1 MKDSQRT
8 MLQIKDS
15 VRKLYDA
22 QQEKKQFDKYY
33 EEVRKKEQLSI
44 SNFMF
49 TNLPKGKN
57 SFEIEL
63 DEGVGYYTNHMKLNV
78 TRIRTKRVTWLLD
91 KLKQKLGKDIYKDV
105 VDKTYTINDIQGLIK
120 YLKSCGVDAKKFK
133 KFIDVDETLNETK
146 LNTYYETG
154 ALKKSDIEGCYDVKM
169 GEPYIR
175 LTELKR

>member
-1 MKDSQRT
+1 

-22 QQEKKQFDKYY
+22 QQEKKRFDKYY

-49 TNLPKGKN
+49 TNLPKDQN

-63 DEGVGYYTNHMKLNV
+63 DEGVGYYTNHVKLNV
-78 TRIRTKRVTWLLD
+78 TRIRTKKVTWLLD
-91 KLKQKLGKDIYKDV
+91 KLKQKLGKDVYSEV
-105 VDKTYTINDIQGLIK
+105 VDKIYTVNDMQELIK
-120 YLKSCGVDAKKFK
+120 YLKSCGVDPKKFK
-133 KFIDVDETLNETK
+133 KFIDVKEELDETK

-154 ALKKSDIEGCYDVKM
+154 ALKKADIEGCYNVKM

-175 LTELKR
+175 IAELKR

>member
-1 MKDSQRT
+1 MKNSQK
-8 MLQIKDS
+8 MLLLVKDS

-49 TNLPKGKN
+49 TNLPKDQN

-63 DEGVGYYTNHMKLNV
+63 DEGEGYYTNHVRLNV
-78 TRIRTKRVTWLLD
+78 TKIRTKKVTWLLD
-91 KLKQKLGKDIYKDV
+91 KLKQKLGKETYNDV
-105 VDKTYTINDIQGLIK
+105 VDKTYTINDMQGLVR
-120 YLKSCGVDAKKFK
+120 YLKSCGVDPKKFK
-133 KFIDVDETLNETK
+133 KFIDVDEVLNETK

-154 ALKKSDIEGCYDVKM
+154 ALKKEDIEGCYDVNM

>member
-1 MKDSQRT
+1 

-33 EEVRKKEQLSI
+33 DEVRKKEQLSI

>member
-49 TNLPKGKN
+49 TNLPKDQN

-78 TRIRTKRVTWLLD
+78 TRIRTKKVTWLLD
-91 KLKQKLGKDIYKDV
+91 KLKQRLGKDIYKDV
-105 VDKTYTINDIQGLIK
+105 VDKTYTVNDMQGLIR
-120 YLKSCGVDAKKFK
+120 YLKTCGVDPKKFK
-133 KFIDVDETLNETK
+133 KFIDVAEELDETK
-146 LNTYYETG
+146 LDTYYETG
-154 ALKKSDIEGCYDVKM
+154 ALKKSDIEGCYDVKV

>member
-1 MKDSQRT
+1 

-49 TNLPKGKN
+49 TDLPKDQN

-133 KFIDVDETLNETK
+133 KFIDVNETLNETK

>member
-49 TNLPKGKN
+49 TNLQKDQN

-63 DEGVGYYTNHMKLNV
+63 DEGIGYYTNHMKLNV
-78 TRIRTKRVTWLLD
+78 TRIRTKKVTWLLD

-120 YLKSCGVDAKKFK
+120 YLKSCGVDPKKFK

-154 ALKKSDIEGCYDVKM
+154 ALKKSDIEGCYDVKV

>member
-1 MKDSQRT
+1 

-78 TRIRTKRVTWLLD
+78 TRTRTKRVTWLLD

-133 KFIDVDETLNETK
+133 KFIDVNETLNETK

-169 GEPYIR
+169 GEPYIK

>member
-1 MKDSQRT
+1 

-33 EEVRKKEQLSI
+33 DEVRKKEQLSI

-49 TNLPKGKN
+49 TNLPKDQN
-57 SFEIEL
+57 SFEVEL
-63 DEGVGYYTNHMKLNV
+63 DEDVGYYTNHMKLNV
-78 TRIRTKRVTWLLD
+78 TRIRTKKVTWLLD
-91 KLKQKLGKDIYKDV
+91 KLKQRLGKDIYKDV
-105 VDKTYTINDIQGLIK
+105 VDKTYTVNDIQGLIK
-120 YLKSCGVDAKKFK
+120 YLKSCGVDPRKFK

-146 LNTYYETG
+146 LDTYYETG
-154 ALKKSDIEGCYDVKM
+154 ALKKSDIEGCYDVKF

>member
-1 MKDSQRT
+1 

-133 KFIDVDETLNETK
+133 KFIDVNETLNETK

>member
-1 MKDSQRT
+1 MKNSQKM
-8 MLQIKDS
+8 MLLVKDS

-22 QQEKKQFDKYY
+22 QQEKKQFDRYY

-49 TNLPKGKN
+49 TNFPKDQN

-63 DEGVGYYTNHMKLNV
+63 DEGAGYYTNHVRLNV
-78 TRIRTKRVTWLLD
+78 TKIRTKKVTWLLD
-91 KLKQKLGKDIYKDV
+91 KLKQKLGKETYNDV
-105 VDKTYTINDIQGLIK
+105 VDKTYTINDMQGLVR
-120 YLKSCGVDAKKFK
+120 YLKSCGVDPKKFK

-154 ALKKSDIEGCYDVKM
+154 ALKKEDIEGCYDVKM
-169 GEPYIR
+169 GEPHIR

>member
-22 QQEKKQFDKYY
+22 QQEKKQFEKYY
-33 EEVRKKEQLSI
+33 DEVRKKEQLAI

-49 TNLPKGKN
+49 TNLPKNQN

-63 DEGVGYYTNHMKLNV
+63 DEGAGYYTNHVKLNV
-78 TRIRTKRVTWLLD
+78 TRVRQRKITWFLD
-91 KLKQKLGKDIYKDV
+91 KLKKRLDKETYNKV
-105 VDKTYTINDIQGLIK
+105 VDKTYTINDMQGLIK
-120 YLKSCGVDAKKFK
+120 YLKSCGVDPKKFK
-133 KFIDVDETLNETK
+133 KFIDVEEQVNESRID
-146 LNTYYETG
+146 NMFNIGE
-154 ALKKSDIEGCYDVKM
+154 IEKADVSGCYDVKL

-175 LTELKR
+175 ITETKL

>member
-1 MKDSQRT
+1 

-44 SNFMF
+44 SNFIF
-49 TNLPKGKN
+49 ANLPKDQN

-63 DEGVGYYTNHMKLNV
+63 DEGVGYYTNHIKLNV
-78 TRIRTKRVTWLLD
+78 TRIRAKKVTWLLD
-91 KLKQKLGKDIYKDV
+91 KLKQKLGKDTYKDV
-105 VDKTYTINDIQGLIK
+105 VDKTYTVNDIQGLIR

-154 ALKKSDIEGCYDVKM
+154 ALKKSDIEGCYDVKV

>member
-33 EEVRKKEQLSI
+33 DEVRKKEQLSI

-49 TNLPKGKN
+49 TNLPKDQN

-78 TRIRTKRVTWLLD
+78 TRIRTKRVTLLLD
-91 KLKQKLGKDIYKDV
+91 KLKQKLGKD
-105 VDKTYTINDIQGLIK
+105 T
-120 YLKSCGVDAKKFK
+120 
-133 KFIDVDETLNETK
+133 
-146 LNTYYETG
+146 
-154 ALKKSDIEGCYDVKM
+154 
-169 GEPYIR
+169 
-175 LTELKR
+175 

>member
-22 QQEKKQFDKYY
+22 QQEKKRFDKYY

-49 TNLPKGKN
+49 TNLPKDQN

-63 DEGVGYYTNHMKLNV
+63 DEGAGYYTNHVKLNV
-78 TRIRTKRVTWLLD
+78 TRIRTKKVTWLLD
-91 KLKQKLGKDIYKDV
+91 KLKQKLGKNVYSEV
-105 VDKTYTINDIQGLIK
+105 VDKIYTVNDMQELIK
-120 YLKSCGVDAKKFK
+120 YLKSCGVDPKKFK
-133 KFIDVDETLNETK
+133 KFIDVKEELDETK

-154 ALKKSDIEGCYDVKM
+154 ALKKADIEGCYNVKI

-175 LTELKR
+175 IAELKR

>member
-49 TNLPKGKN
+49 TNLPKDQN

-133 KFIDVDETLNETK
+133 KFIDVNETLNETK

>member
-1 MKDSQRT
+1 

-33 EEVRKKEQLSI
+33 EEVRKKEQLAI

-49 TNLPKGKN
+49 TSLPKEQN

-63 DEGVGYYTNHMKLNV
+63 DEGAGYYTNHVKLNV

-91 KLKQKLGKDIYKDV
+91 KLKQKLGKDTYKDV

-120 YLKSCGVDAKKFK
+120 YLKSCGVDPRKFK

-154 ALKKSDIEGCYDVKM
+154 ALKKSDIEGCYDVKV

>member
-120 YLKSCGVDAKKFK
+120 YLKSCGVDPKKFK

>member
-22 QQEKKQFDKYY
+22 QQEKEQFDKYY

-44 SNFMF
+44 SNFIF
-49 TNLPKGKN
+49 TNLPKDQN

-63 DEGVGYYTNHMKLNV
+63 DEGVGYYTNHIKLNV
-78 TRIRTKRVTWLLD
+78 TRIRAKRVTWLLD
-91 KLKQKLGKDIYKDV
+91 KLKQKLGKDTYKDV
-105 VDKTYTINDIQGLIK
+105 VDKTYTVNDIQGLIK
-120 YLKSCGVDAKKFK
+120 YLKSCGVEPKKFK

-146 LNTYYETG
+146 LNTYCETG
-154 ALKKSDIEGCYDVKM
+154 ALKKSDIEGCYAVKM

>member
-1 MKDSQRT
+1 MKDLQKT
-8 MLQIKDS
+8 MLMIKDS

-33 EEVRKKEQLSI
+33 EEVRKKEQLAI

-49 TNLPKGKN
+49 TSLPKGQN

-63 DEGVGYYTNHMKLNV
+63 DEGVGYYTNHVRLNV
-78 TRIRTKRVTWLLD
+78 TRIRTKKVTWLLD
-91 KLKQKLGKDIYKDV
+91 KLKQKLGKETYNDV
-105 VDKTYTINDIQGLIK
+105 VDKTYTINDMQGLVR
-120 YLKSCGVDAKKFK
+120 YLKSCGVDPKKFK
-133 KFIDVDETLNETK
+133 KFIDVDEVLNETK

-154 ALKKSDIEGCYDVKM
+154 ALKKEDIEGCYDVNM